1 MRLLLGIVAVVV
13 LVGSVVADYLWRRW
27 IDERKRDRQ

>member
-1 MRLLLGIVAVVV
+1 MIAVLV

-27 IDERKRDRQ
+27 IEERKRDRQ

>member
-1 MRLLLGIVAVVV
+1 MRLLLAMIAVLV

-27 IDERKRDRQ
+27 IEERKRDRQ